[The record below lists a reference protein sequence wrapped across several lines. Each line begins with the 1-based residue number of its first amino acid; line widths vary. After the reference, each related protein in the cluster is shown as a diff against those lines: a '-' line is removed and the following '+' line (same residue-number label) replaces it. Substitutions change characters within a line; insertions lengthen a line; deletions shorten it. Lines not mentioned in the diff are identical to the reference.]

1 MNSLAAILD
10 IEAGD
15 AAIRDKV
22 QKMSTLGEF
31 QMRARKRKNHE
42 DSEVAILI
50 DFGRC
55 QSAKHISLVLS
66 RFYIMKPQQTSQHK
80 FLERVTVLQVKIRER
95 ETAYTNVP
103 ILI

>member
-1 MNSLAAILD
+1 MNSLAAILN

-50 DFGRC
+50 NFGRC

-95 ETAYTNVP
+95 ETA
-103 ILI
+103 